1 MNGLKSLR
9 EKRLITQEELA
20 AASGLAVATVSRLER
35 GKAKPSLKTIRRLA
49 KALEV
54 NPQDLRELLIC
65 RQAVFDVEQSTFDNL

>member
-1 MNGLKSLR
+1 MSELKMLR

-35 GKAKPSLKTIRRLA
+35 GKSKPSVKTIKRLA

-54 NPQDLRELLIC
+54 NPYDLRALLI
-65 RQAVFDVEQSTFDNL
+65 QGQGLLEIGKTV